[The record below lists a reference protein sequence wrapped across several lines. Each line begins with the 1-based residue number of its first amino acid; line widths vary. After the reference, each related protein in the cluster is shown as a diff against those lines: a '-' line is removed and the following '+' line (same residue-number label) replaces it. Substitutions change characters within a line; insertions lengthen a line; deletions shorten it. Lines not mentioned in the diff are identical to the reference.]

1 MVRDF
6 QCGDCGMQFGVRG
19 AGLAMHRP
27 SVDVIGIVRPV
38 RSRFDMPVLCGGDV
52 RVFARCD
59 STCFAM
65 RSATALPPS
74 TPSSPPSQNVG
85 CTSTMINA
93 LPMVASY
100 LVLRCFHGQH
110 NQFRRQASGMI
121 CQKTIVFFFPL
132 ALRGYSRMRVTY
144 SRLTASTLPSFS
156 STMPPSVTSLTVP

>member
-1 MVRDF
+1 M
-6 QCGDCGMQFGVRG
+6 
-19 AGLAMHRP
+19 
-27 SVDVIGIVRPV
+27 
-38 RSRFDMPVLCGGDV
+38 RFDILRDAFGDGIAAFYTQFPA
-52 RVFARCD
+52 FAD
-59 STCFAM
+59 
-65 RSATALPPS
+65 
-74 TPSSPPSQNVG
+74 VG

-110 NQFRRQASGMI
+110 NRFRRQASGMI
-121 CQKTIVFFFPL
+121 CQKTIVFLFPL